1 MSHTKGNWYS
11 KGIHIMIEGKT
22 GSQGQAFLQ
31 TVPSYENNFAKDKE
45 AEANARLMAASPDM
59 LDALVALKDYCKYH
73 DIRLGSGIV
82 HQIETA
88 ISKAVNS

>member
-1 MSHTKGNWYS
+1 LGRQS
-11 KGIHIMIEGKT
+11 KINLS

-31 TVPSYENNFAKDKE
+31 DVPKHENKFAIDKE
-45 AEANARLMAASPDM
+45 AEANARLMAAAPDM

-82 HQIETA
+82 HQIENA
-88 ISKAVNS
+88 ISKAVNP